1 MPGIA
6 QKTDFGTGDLSD
18 LTPAGVEA
26 AIRMLSDEFAATG
39 EKTELERQPPQQL
52 FDKLAATGVFRMLW
66 PREFGGG
73 GFRLPDALPVIET
86 LASLDGSA
94 GWSTMIGVESAAL
107 WTRFEPGIATAHT
120 PEYGVLTRASLI
132 PRGVAVETSDGWH
145 LKGHWPLASGAYDA
159 DWFIAAAMVKD
170 GDAIRMLPNGLPD
183 ARIFAVPP
191 DRVEIRDTWR
201 ALGLRS
207 TMSHDILIDTVLP
220 AHHAAPAA
228 GTGLPGSPWPL
239 GRLPTWMAL
248 GPFHCAVI
256 IGIVRGAL
264 GDVIELLPTKRP
276 VLNPTI
282 RTCEDPL
289 VQHSVGAAATR
300 LDAARAFLM
309 TEANASWAMAEDG
322 DVFAPRDRIRFRSM
336 LSHVHAECVTI
347 MDVLFSLVGANPL
360 YDGSALQ
367 RRYRD
372 LRAACQHVTAS
383 PEVFRPYGAMLMDV
397 PVPNEAAL

>member
-6 QKTDFGTGDLSD
+6 QRAELAADTLSE
-18 LTPAGVEA
+18 LTPGGIEA
-26 AIRMLSDEFAATG
+26 AIRALSGEFTATA
-39 EKTELERQPPQQL
+39 EETERDRRPPAPL
-52 FDKLAATGVFRMLW
+52 FDALAATGVFRMLW
-66 PREFGGG
+66 PHEYGGG
-73 GFRLPDALPVIET
+73 EFRLPDALPVIET

-107 WTRFEPGIATAHT
+107 WTRFDLTIATARA
-120 PEYGVLTRASLI
+120 PEHGVLTRASLI
-132 PRGVAVETSDGWH
+132 PRGVAVETEGGWH

-191 DRVEIRDTWR
+191 DRVEIRDTWH

-220 AHHAAPAA
+220 AQHAAPAA
-228 GTGLPGSPWPL
+228 GTGLPECPWPL

-264 GDVIELLPTKRP
+264 ADVIDLLPTKRP

-300 LDAARAFLM
+300 LDAARAFVM
-309 TEANASWAMAEDG
+309 AEANASWAMAEAG
-322 DVFAPRDRIRFRSM
+322 DIFAPRDRIRFRSM
-336 LSHVHAECVTI
+336 LSHVHAECVAI
-347 MDVLFSLVGANPL
+347 MDVLFSLAGANPL